1 MQRQSGFRRVARG
14 SRWVAAGIGALAIAM
29 TPLEAGARTS
39 EDAPE
44 GSARSKD
51 QGVGDES
58 DDRDEKDGEDD
69 ARAPEDD
76 SRMPEDDSRTRHDP
90 ERSYASALTWAYVL
104 APLLALP
111 TGAGL
116 FELTGN
122 DTVAV
127 VGAGLAVVSIPVT
140 VHAVHD
146 EGGRSVATGLLLP
159 TVTAGGVLL
168 GGAVGYGLG
177 GSGCDDSDCELA
189 GEIGGMI
196 LGALIGGV
204 AGYVGFAIYDVGEN
218 SSRAA
223 PRNALGSSR
232 LQLWAAPLVSTRE
245 RAVPGEGGFDGMM
258 LGARWVQP

>member
-1 MQRQSGFRRVARG
+1 M
-14 SRWVAAGIGALAIAM
+14 M
-29 TPLEAGARTS
+29 PLEASARTS

-44 GSARSKD
+44 DSARTKD
-51 QGVGDES
+51 EGVGDGS
-58 DDRDEKDGEDD
+58 DDRDGQDD
-69 ARAPEDD
+69 PRAPEDG
-76 SRMPEDDSRTRHDP
+76 PRTRHDP
-90 ERSYASALTWAYVL
+90 ERSYARALTWAYVL

-116 FELTGN
+116 FELTQN

-127 VGAGLAVVSIPVT
+127 VGAGLAVVSVPVT

-159 TVTAGGVLL
+159 AVTAGGALL
-168 GGAVGYGLG
+168 GGVVGYGLG

-204 AGYVGFAIYDVGEN
+204 AGYVGFAIYDVTSN

-223 PRNALGSSR
+223 PQNAQGSSR

-245 RAVPGEGGFDGMM
+245 RAVPGEGWFEGMM